1 MLNITKIGLFI
12 TLTTLGSNVLAKDI
26 TGSWQ
31 QIDDKTGAPK
41 AIIQIRKEANNT
53 YTGKITKITPRPGY
67 TPREFCN
74 NCPAPYTNNAI
85 LGMDILK
92 GVSKINDSNNYDKGR
107 IIDPLSGKTYSTKI
121 KVNETGNRLTLRAF
135 MGVSTLGRS
144 QTWIRQN

>member
-1 MLNITKIGLFI
+1 MLNITKIGLLI